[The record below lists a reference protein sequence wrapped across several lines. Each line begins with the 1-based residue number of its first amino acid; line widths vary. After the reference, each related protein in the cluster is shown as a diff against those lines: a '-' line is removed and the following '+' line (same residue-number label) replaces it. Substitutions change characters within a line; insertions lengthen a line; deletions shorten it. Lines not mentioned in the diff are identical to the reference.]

1 MTTITVTATRTYEVR
16 IGHGILETLGRETAP
31 LGQGGRAC
39 VVTDSNVAP
48 LYLGRALDLL
58 QQAGLQ
64 AVSYTVPAGEES
76 KHGETYLALLE
87 YLAAEQLT
95 RADIL
100 IALGG
105 GVVGD
110 LSGFAAA
117 TYLRGIPY
125 IQVPTTLLA
134 MVDSS
139 VGGKTA
145 IDLQAGKNLAGAFY
159 QPSLVLCD
167 PDALDTLLPE
177 DFADGC
183 AEVIKYGMLGSR
195 DLLQALLER
204 PLSEQLESVIAQ
216 CVSMKRDLVE
226 ADEFDTGARQLLN
239 LGHTLGHA
247 IEAGSGYAV
256 SHGRAVAAG
265 MAVVTR
271 AAVRKGVCPLK
282 CRTIL
287 EELLRRYYLPDRTVL
302 PPEELYEKT
311 LSDKKRSGDRVNL
324 VVPVEV
330 GKCALRPLSLDELRD
345 WVETGLAL

>member
-1 MTTITVTATRTYEVR
+1 MTTITVTATKTYEVC
-16 IGHGILETLGRETAP
+16 IGHGVFETLGRETAA
-31 LGQGGRAC
+31 LGKVGRVC

-48 LYLGRALDLL
+48 LYLKRSLELL
-58 QQAGLQ
+58 QKAGLQ
-64 AVSYTVPAGEES
+64 TVSYTFPAGESS
-76 KHGETYLALLE
+76 KNGETYLHLLE
-87 YLAAEQLT
+87 FLAAEKLT
-95 RADIL
+95 RADAL

-110 LSGFAAA
+110 LTGFAAA
-117 TYLRGIPY
+117 TYLRGIPFV
-125 IQVPTTLLA
+125 QVPTTLLA

-145 IDLQAGKNLAGAFY
+145 IDLKAGKNLAGAFY
-159 QPSLVLCD
+159 QPVLVLCD
-167 PDALDTLLPE
+167 PDALETLPPE

-195 DLLQALLER
+195 DLLLSLLER

-226 ADEFDTGARQLLN
+226 EDEFDTGARQLLN

-247 IEAGSGYAV
+247 IEADSGYAV

-282 CRTIL
+282 CRSIL

-302 PPEELYEKT
+302 PAEELYEKT
-311 LSDKKRSGDRVNL
+311 LSDKKRAGDRVNL

-330 GKCALRPLSLDELRD
+330 GKCELKPLSLAELRD